1 MLVMKSTTQYSG
13 KELQLDTSKSNVN
26 LYDSIGLRTENNIIK
41 IKVFCL
47 IYLEID
53 IFTRLLFFASGIGF
67 PLFPKIHT
75 YCIPQ

>member
-26 LYDSIGLRTENNIIK
+26 LYDSMGLRTENNKIK

-53 IFTRLLFFASGIGF
+53 IFTRLLF
-67 PLFPKIHT
+67 L
-75 YCIPQ
+75 PQG